1 MDGATYWQRRAQQ
14 QLIAAEQIAG
24 QLEQRM
30 QKAFHS
36 AAKDIETQIYKLYGK
51 YAADNGLS
59 YAEAKKY
66 LNRHELKEFQQDL
79 DFYLEKAR
87 DPAYRKEYRAY
98 LQALSTR
105 ARVSRLEEYQARLK
119 IIAETLYTAE
129 VVPDATATAKEVFT
143 ESYLRAGFDMSQ
155 FFGVALSFAMPSER
169 LFRTITE
176 YPWSGKS
183 FSQKWQDN
191 CHNFETVLNEV
202 LTKGLV
208 AGYSNQKMARELR
221 DKTNA
226 AYDRARRLVR
236 TETNYIHN
244 QATASLY
251 DELGVEYYEYLAT
264 LDTRTSPMCSALD
277 GKRFRYAERKYG
289 VNYPPLHPWCRS
301 TTVPIVYEDDD
312 MGTRIARDADGKNIE
327 VPASMKYAEWKQ
339 RLVNGAL
346 PGIPS
351 GGKIKIDTGK
361 VQGNLQE
368 LLKDCTTSADI
379 GKFSQAYFQNKQGC
393 RIKEIDFSGVYPD
406 AAKAMALKLDE
417 LDNRFHSSLVSVKT
431 KALGDDYGGACTVSR
446 ESVLRYLQSGDDT
459 VLESHIVLN
468 SDFLSSKEIIKADFQ
483 LNNRS
488 PNNGVAHLAMVN
500 EENMYISSLL
510 HEYGH
515 SVLSG
520 AVNEFYLSNGG
531 KNGIFMGARRLF
543 RQYKGQLSAKK
554 LEIQKVRDSFAGQPD
569 GLRKGNEATQ
579 ALWEEYNV
587 LCISE
592 YSYDSVGEFIAEA
605 FCDYELS
612 STPKEYS
619 KKLHDIL
626 EKSYGKKG

>member
-30 QKAFHS
+30 QKAFQS

-66 LNRHELKEFQQDL
+66 LTRHELQAFQQDL

-183 FSQKWQDN
+183 FSRKWQDN
-191 CHNFETVLNEV
+191 CSNFETVLNEV

-208 AGYSNQKMARELR
+208 AGYSNQQMARELR

-251 DELGVEYYEYLAT
+251 GEWGVEYYEYLAT

-277 GKRFRYAERKYG
+277 GRRFRYTERKYG

-301 TTVPIVYEDDD
+301 TTIPIVYEEDDI
-312 MGTRIARDADGKNIE
+312 GTRIARDADGKNIK
-327 VPASMKYAEWKQ
+327 VLAGMKYAQWKQ
-339 RLVNGAL
+339 QFVDGKKEKIVPEFLPVKGLGNSVDDKALAAYIKSDLDKIPEKHKKLLQDYVSEIDIVGGRVSYYNPATRTIAISREAFEEQGILIHELGHALENRLDLYHDEKFLKVLNNGL
-346 PGIPS
+346 EDVSPF
-351 GGKIKIDTGK
+351 
-361 VQGNLQE
+361 
-368 LLKDCTTSADI
+368 DI
-379 GKFSQAYFQNKQGC
+379 IEDNETFSKPISILNVTDGKFVTEYQR
-393 RIKEIDFSGVYPD
+393 RIYDTDYDGNGPIDYSRY
-406 AAKAMALKLDE
+406 ALNPK
-417 LDNRFHSSLVSVKT
+417 
-431 KALGDDYGGACTVSR
+431 
-446 ESVLRYLQSGDDT
+446 
-459 VLESHIVLN
+459 
-468 SDFLSSKEIIKADFQ
+468 
-483 LNNRS
+483 
-488 PNNGVAHLAMVN
+488 
-500 EENMYISSLL
+500 SLL
-510 HEYGH
+510 DYFSEGYR
-515 SVLSG
+515 
-520 AVNEFYLSNGG
+520 FYHIDPNTL
-531 KNGIFMGARRLF
+531 KTIDPLLYRF
-543 RQYKGQLSAKK
+543 
-554 LEIQKVRDSFAGQPD
+554 I
-569 GLRKGNEATQ
+569 
-579 ALWEEYNV
+579 EEM
-587 LCISE
+587 E
-592 YSYDSVGEFIAEA
+592 
-605 FCDYELS
+605 
-612 STPKEYS
+612 
-619 KKLHDIL
+619 
-626 EKSYGKKG
+626 

>member
-14 QLIAAEQIAG
+14 QLIAAEQIAR

-30 QKAFHS
+30 QKAFQS

-51 YAADNGLS
+51 YAADNDLS

-66 LNRHELKEFQQDL
+66 LTRHELQAFQQDL
-79 DFYLEKAR
+79 NFYLEKAR

-129 VVPDATATAKEVFT
+129 VVSDATATAKEVFT

-176 YPWSGKS
+176 YPWSGKN

-191 CHNFETVLNEV
+191 CGNFETVLNEV

-208 AGYSNQKMARELR
+208 AGYSNQQMARELR

-251 DELGVEYYEYLAT
+251 GELGVEYYEYLAT

-277 GKRFRYAERKYG
+277 GRRFRYTERKYG

-301 TTVPIVYEDDD
+301 TTIPIVYEEDD
-312 MGTRIARDADGKNIE
+312 MDTRIARDANGKNIK
-327 VPASMKYAEWKQ
+327 VPAGMKYAQWKQ
-339 RLVNGAL
+339 QFVDGEKEKIVPEFLPVKGLGNSVDDKAL
-346 PGIPS
+346 AAYIKSDLDKIPEKHKKLLQDYVSEIDIVGGRVSYYNPATRTIAISREAFEEPGILIHEL
-351 GGKIKIDTGK
+351 GHALENRLDLYHDEKFLKVLNNGLEDITWDDIITDEDTFAHP
-361 VQGNLQE
+361 VD
-368 LLKDCTTSADI
+368 LLNIAN
-379 GKFSQAYFQNKQGC
+379 GKFVTDYQRRVYEEDYEGNG
-393 RIKEIDFSGVYPD
+393 RIDFGNNFTFN
-406 AAKAMALKLDE
+406 AKTMLDYFSE
-417 LDNRFHSSLVSVKT
+417 GYRFYNIHP
-431 KALGDDYGGACTVSR
+431 
-446 ESVLRYLQSGDDT
+446 EI
-459 VLESHIVLN
+459 LESKDPMLYR
-468 SDFLSSKEIIKADFQ
+468 FIK
-483 LNNRS
+483 
-488 PNNGVAHLAMVN
+488 G
-500 EENMYISSLL
+500 
-510 HEYGH
+510 
-515 SVLSG
+515 
-520 AVNEFYLSNGG
+520 
-531 KNGIFMGARRLF
+531 
-543 RQYKGQLSAKK
+543 
-554 LEIQKVRDSFAGQPD
+554 
-569 GLRKGNEATQ
+569 
-579 ALWEEYNV
+579 
-587 LCISE
+587 
-592 YSYDSVGEFIAEA
+592 
-605 FCDYELS
+605 
-612 STPKEYS
+612 
-619 KKLHDIL
+619 L
-626 EKSYGKKG
+626 EK